1 MKDDRQKKMRL
12 VPILFSQEQINEAV
26 EIYRS
31 RVRSEDA
38 DDLKQLLMRTA
49 FRQCC
54 DLKAVQDRGLQ
65 LLEQLCLTDM
75 RSLFEPSDA
84 EVSET
89 SETSESDTAET
100 TQVET
105 GIVDELKNMGNGVP
119 AGSLKDD
126 GETLSENDKDSG
138 ADAVPKIEMDAA
150 DDPENRE
157 THTESPASEVDETDA

>member
-1 MKDDRQKKMRL
+1 MKDDRQKKMQL
-12 VPILFSQEQINEAV
+12 VPILFSQEQINQAV

-31 RVRSEDA
+31 RVRPEDA
-38 DDLKQLLMRTA
+38 ADLKQLLMRTA

-54 DLKAVQDRGLQ
+54 DLQLVQDKGFQ
-65 LLEQLCLTDM
+65 LLESLCLADM
-75 RSLFEPSDA
+75 RSVFEPSDA

-89 SETSESDTAET
+89 SEASDSDTAET

-105 GIVDELKNMGNGVP
+105 GIVDALKNMENGVP

-126 GETLSENDKDSG
+126 GETFSENDKDSDV
-138 ADAVPKIEMDAA
+138 DAVPTIEMDAA

-157 THTESPASEVDETDA
+157 THTESSSDVDETDA